1 MMGGAARPG
10 SVTAWALSG
19 TAWLV
24 YAFFYAPIALLVV
37 FSFSDDRNVG
47 RWGGFT
53 LSWYEQFIDHSQL
66 QNSLWVSIRVAVL
79 STVISVV
86 LGTLAA
92 LALERF
98 RFRGQRVFDA
108 LLYLPIIIPDV
119 TMAVMMLLFFSEGI
133 RIAELAFGL
142 DLTKGFTTITI
153 SHIAFNISFV
163 SVVVRARLSGMNEQ
177 LEEAALDLYANR
189 WRSFRYVTLPQIAP
203 GIAGG
208 ALLALTL
215 SLDDVVV
222 TQFASGPG
230 FHHPAGVR
238 VRHDPPRCHPAH
250 QRRLSHHAGGV
261 GHAGDPVAC
270 HPTPPDRRD
279 GPEPGN
285 PPAQA
290 CSSWSAL
297 TSTEPAPPSHRSV
310 DTIRPQPCRR
320 EPPSEGEA
328 GRG

>member
-1 MMGGAARPG
+1 MKGGTARPG
-10 SVTAWALSG
+10 SATAWALSG

-24 YAFFYAPIALLVV
+24 YAFFYAPIVLLVL

-53 LSWYEQFIDHSQL
+53 LSWYEQFIGHSQL
-66 QNSLWVSIRVAVL
+66 QNSLWVSIRVALL
-79 STVISVV
+79 STAISVV

-98 RFRGQRVFDA
+98 RFRGRRVFDA

-133 RIAELAFGL
+133 RIAELLFGL
-142 DLTKGFTTITI
+142 ELTKGFTTITI

-230 FHHPAGVR
+230 STTLPVFVFGMIRRGVTPLINAVSVIMLAASILLVILSLVTQRLRTDGSGRSLGDRLRKRSDSSLAG
-238 VRHDPPRCHPAH
+238 
-250 QRRLSHHAGGV
+250 
-261 GHAGDPVAC
+261 
-270 HPTPPDRRD
+270 
-279 GPEPGN
+279 
-285 PPAQA
+285 
-290 CSSWSAL
+290 
-297 TSTEPAPPSHRSV
+297 
-310 DTIRPQPCRR
+310 
-320 EPPSEGEA
+320 
-328 GRG
+328 